1 MPPPQGLGIGVCPYV
16 EAPKECS
23 AISRTRH
30 SEEPRV
36 AATRLRKVRSSMV
49 PLVLGVRVAQS
60 FLPQAPRT
68 IIVRRQEGPRFALG
82 EPAAAPYRCTH
93 TQRSLNGTPIMR
105 RRLALKNWTLLVA
118 SATLLW
124 GCASGPK
131 PTPVDIQLTGAA
143 TVNPDSR
150 NRPSPVMVRVYEL
163 KTPAA
168 FESADF
174 FSLFDKDRETLAAD
188 MNTRDEF
195 VLQPGQTV
203 SLKRDAKMDTRY
215 IGVLVAYRDLERSRW
230 RAVTALPSGKSQVVK
245 ITAGPR
251 AVEITASPK

>member
-1 MPPPQGLGIGVCPYV
+1 MQ
-16 EAPKECS
+16 
-23 AISRTRH
+23 
-30 SEEPRV
+30 
-36 AATRLRKVRSSMV
+36 
-49 PLVLGVRVAQS
+49 
-60 FLPQAPRT
+60 
-68 IIVRRQEGPRFALG
+68 
-82 EPAAAPYRCTH
+82 
-93 TQRSLNGTPIMR
+93 

-131 PTPVDIQLTGAA
+131 PTPVDLQLTGAA

-230 RAVTALPSGKSQVVK
+230 RAVTALPSINGLISRTRARCSGTICASPV
-245 ITAGPR
+245 ISR
-251 AVEITASPK
+251 AVLRLAASKVASA